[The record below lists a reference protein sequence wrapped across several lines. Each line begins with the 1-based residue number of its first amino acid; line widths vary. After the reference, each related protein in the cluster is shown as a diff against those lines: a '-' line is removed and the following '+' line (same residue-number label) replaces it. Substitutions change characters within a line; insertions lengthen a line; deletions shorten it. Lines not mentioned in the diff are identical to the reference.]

1 MNKQRII
8 TNCLSPA
15 VYPHVEEAETY
26 DMIVK
31 FWKLS
36 LSKKNDVY
44 ARHLLVS
51 RRQGSDESISEF
63 LHVLKGLAKDCAF
76 SDVTADMY
84 SIMTRNSLMTPS

>member
-31 FWKLS
+31 F
-36 LSKKNDVY
+36 
-44 ARHLLVS
+44 
-51 RRQGSDESISEF
+51 
-63 LHVLKGLAKDCAF
+63 
-76 SDVTADMY
+76 
-84 SIMTRNSLMTPS
+84 